1 MIQPSCLMHVGKRG
15 ISRCWKTRVFLC
27 VYLCALST
35 HCLCMADLKRWVLT
49 GLWCIIAD
57 TIFFTL
63 HRFKHQALS
72 KRICRQL
79 VRLPSL
85 GLGRGVRCGQRIHG
99 RLVTSFTVQK
109 SFVKR
114 IRVSELHLTAC
125 SLMDALLTSS
135 LPCASVSCGVHL
147 VLSTGQ
153 TPVSLSCAPK
163 SYDTP

>member
-1 MIQPSCLMHVGKRG
+1 MLIH
-15 ISRCWKTRVFLC
+15 
-27 VYLCALST
+27 
-35 HCLCMADLKRWVLT
+35 
-49 GLWCIIAD
+49 
-57 TIFFTL
+57 FTL

-72 KRICRQL
+72 KRICGQL

-99 RLVTSFTVQK
+99 HLVKSFTVQK

-135 LPCASVSCGVHL
+135 LPCASVSCGVHP
-147 VLSTGQ
+147 VLPQVRPHYPCRVLLSPVTHHSKSITKAGTVRSCVFLSLLLLLAGDVESNPGPRKGKEREASGQ
-153 TPVSLSCAPK
+153 LLC
-163 SYDTP
+163 